1 MAEPQTPHETSVPS
15 QKRPLEEPSSPSG
28 PTDGPDAKRP
38 ALDKVIRDEGATE
51 INTTADVKD
60 EDEVKSEDAKDE
72 KPATGTSEDAKAL
85 SGAEATDKQGD
96 TVVPDAPVSA
106 NGTAATN
113 QILETKPVQST
124 SATEDNRASSH
135 PPHHDQRDETGWLH
149 VRAIISSAEA
159 ATVIGKGGENV
170 SQIRRMAGAKC
181 TVSEYSRGAVERIL
195 TVSGLVDAVAKV
207 CDSCIFEAGSKETY

>member
-38 ALDKVIRDEGATE
+38 ALDKVIRDEGAAE
-51 INTTADVKD
+51 INTTADLKD
-60 EDEVKSEDAKDE
+60 EDEVKTEDAEDK
-72 KPATGTSEDAKAL
+72 KPATGASEDAKAL
-85 SGAEATDKQGD
+85 PGAEATDKQGD

-207 CDSCIFEAGSKETY
+207 CYSCMFDANSSETH